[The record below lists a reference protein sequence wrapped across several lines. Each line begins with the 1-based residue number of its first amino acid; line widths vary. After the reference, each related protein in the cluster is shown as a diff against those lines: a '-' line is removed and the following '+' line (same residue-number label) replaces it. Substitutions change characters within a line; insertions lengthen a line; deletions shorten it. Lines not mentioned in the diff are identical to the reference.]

1 MSSDITYLLLQAAAG
16 DLDAFDAIVRETQ
29 RDVGRFIQSLLGRSS
44 SDEAADVAQDTFLRA
59 WRSAPTFTG
68 SSSGRTWL
76 FGVARN
82 VVADHQRRHARRNRI
97 RKFVSFSARN
107 DESSN
112 QSPDL
117 ANGRDFDPA
126 DGNRFDEHYALQG
139 LVDQLEPERKE
150 AFVLT
155 QIVGLSYAEVAEIC
169 HVPLGTI
176 RSRVARAR
184 ESLAAAYQ
192 MTERDRQDRDDR
204 NDRQDRDDRQDSQDR
219 QAN

>member
-1 MSSDITYLLLQAAAG
+1 MSSDITYLLLKAATG
-16 DLDAFDAIVRETQ
+16 DLDAFDDIVRETQ
-29 RDVGRFIQSLLGRSS
+29 HDIGRLIQSLLGRSS
-44 SDEAADVAQDTFLRA
+44 SDEAADVAQETFLRA

-97 RKFVSFSARN
+97 RKFVSLSARR
-107 DESSN
+107 DEFSDQSADVSN
-112 QSPDL
+112 R
-117 ANGRDFDPA
+117 RDFDPA
-126 DGNRFDEHYALQG
+126 NGHRFDEHYALQG

-169 HVPLGTI
+169 DVPVGTI

-184 ESLAAAYQ
+184 ESLAVAYRVGERHGQ
-192 MTERDRQDRDDR
+192 KPEEPRDRGDQQDR
-204 NDRQDRDDRQDSQDR
+204 QDR

>member
-1 MSSDITYLLLQAAAG
+1 MSSDITYLLLQAGAG
-16 DLDAFDAIVRETQ
+16 DLDAFDDLVRETQ
-29 RDVGRFIQSLLGRSS
+29 HDIGRFIQSLLGRRDC
-44 SDEAADVAQDTFLRA
+44 DEAADVAQETFLRA

-97 RKFVSFSARN
+97 RKFVSLSARS
-107 DESSN
+107 ERSSN
-112 QSPDL
+112 QPFNHS
-117 ANGRDFDPA
+117 AAMTNATDFDPA
-126 DGNRFDEHYALQG
+126 DSSRFDEQHALQG

-169 HVPLGTI
+169 DVPVGTI

-184 ESLAAAYQ
+184 ESLAVAYRLA
-192 MTERDRQDRDDR
+192 EQDRHDL
-204 NDRQDRDDRQDSQDR
+204 QDPPGH
-219 QAN
+219 AAI

>member
-1 MSSDITYLLLQAAAG
+1 MSTDVTFLLLKAATG
-16 DLDAFDAIVRETQ
+16 DLEAFDDIVRDTQ
-29 RDVGRFIQSLLGRSS
+29 HDVGRFIQSLLGRSS
-44 SDEAADVAQDTFLRA
+44 SDEAADVTQETFLRA

-82 VVADHQRRHARRNRI
+82 VVADHQRRHARRGRI
-97 RKFVSFSARN
+97 RKFISLSARS
-107 DESSN
+107 DESFN
-112 QSPDL
+112 QSADV
-117 ANGRDFDPA
+117 ANRRDFDPA

-169 HVPLGTI
+169 DVPLGTV

-184 ESLAAAYQ
+184 ESLATAYRVG
-192 MTERDRQDRDDR
+192 ERDGQKPEEPWDRQDR
-204 NDRQDRDDRQDSQDR
+204 QDGQV
-219 QAN
+219 N

>member
-16 DLDAFDAIVRETQ
+16 DLDAFDDVVRETQ
-29 RDVGRFIQSLLGRSS
+29 HDVGRFIQSLLGRSG
-44 SDEAADVAQDTFLRA
+44 SDEAADVAQETFLRA

-97 RKFVSFSARN
+97 RKFVSLSARR
-107 DESSN
+107 DESSD
-112 QSPDL
+112 QSASV
-117 ANGRDFDPA
+117 ANRRDFDPA

-155 QIVGLSYAEVAEIC
+155 QIAGLSYAEVAEIC
-169 HVPLGTI
+169 EVPVGTI

-184 ESLAAAYQ
+184 ESLALAYRLGEPDVQ
-192 MTERDRQDRDDR
+192 IPEQIPE
-204 NDRQDRDDRQDSQDR
+204 
-219 QAN
+219 AN